1 MERRASRPSCKLFR
15 KILRRRSLDP
25 RWRRLFRFRSL
36 APRNQPVQVIPVR
49 PIRAEV
55 LFIEQ
60 SLGAAPQADLVRIAL
75 ASHRPAHP
83 AMPAPPKRDHGHSRQ
98 ASRHHPQRPQP
109 PVFPRFFAPLRAF
122 CHHSSQGT
130 HDLQHRPDC
139 SVGQTQRVVPGF
151 FLFFAFFTRPHP
163 KVQSALYHRTLRY
176 MPEEHYPWTSGS
188 CILFAR
194 GTKNSNAAHHYPA
207 RIECDEIQLRVIVT
221 A

>member
-49 PIRAEV
+49 PIRAEA

-60 SLGAAPQADLVRIAL
+60 SLGATSQADLVRIAL

-139 SVGQTQRVVPGF
+139 SVGQTQRVVP
-151 FLFFAFFTRPHP
+151 AFSFSSPFSPAPTQRCNRPCTIGHCGTCQKNTTLRLQAPVFCSPGEPRTAMQRIITRRASNAM
-163 KVQSALYHRTLRY
+163 KSSSAL
-176 MPEEHYPWTSGS
+176 
-188 CILFAR
+188 
-194 GTKNSNAAHHYPA
+194 
-207 RIECDEIQLRVIVT
+207 
-221 A
+221 